1 MSGNL
6 VGNLKTRMGLID
18 RFIKWFRDSPARRKF
33 INDFNDKAREEF
45 QMLSVDTLLEAK
57 ACSGN
62 SDSSYRHELSAPV
75 IFSGIAIEAKA
86 GTEIPIDDI
95 ILIGKIILSNQ
106 VLVRRMF
113 VLHWDTLIVRDIRTD
128 KFVDWRIR
136 DFMSF
141 GGLLN
146 ERR

>member
-1 MSGNL
+1 
-6 VGNLKTRMGLID
+6 MGLID
-18 RFIKWFRDSPARRKF
+18 RFIKWFRDSAERRRF
-33 INDFNDKAREEF
+33 INEFNANARGAF
-45 QMLSVDTLLEAK
+45 QSLSVDTLMEAR

-86 GTEIPIDDI
+86 GTEIPVDDI

-113 VLHWDTLIVRDIRTD
+113 VLHWDTLIVRDTRTG

-146 ERR
+146 ERS

>member
-1 MSGNL
+1 
-6 VGNLKTRMGLID
+6 MGLID
-18 RFIKWFRDSPARRKF
+18 RFIKWFKDSAERRRF
-33 INDFNDKAREEF
+33 INEFNANARGAF
-45 QMLSVDTLLEAK
+45 QSLSVDTLLEAK

-62 SDSSYRHELSAPV
+62 SDSSYRHELSAPFM
-75 IFSGIAIEAKA
+75 FSGIAIEAKA
-86 GTEIPIDDI
+86 GSEIPVDDI

-113 VLHWDTLIVRDIRTD
+113 VLHWDTLIVRDTRTG

-146 ERR
+146 NRW

>member
-1 MSGNL
+1 
-6 VGNLKTRMGLID
+6 MGLLD
-18 RFIKWFRDSPARRKF
+18 RFIKWFKDSAERRRF
-33 INDFNDKAREEF
+33 ITEFNDNASVAF
-45 QMLSVDTLLEAK
+45 QSLSVDTLLEAK
-57 ACSGN
+57 SCSGN
-62 SDSSYRHELSAPV
+62 SDSSYRHELSAPFM
-75 IFSGIAIEAKA
+75 FSGIAIEAKA
-86 GTEIPIDDI
+86 GTQIPVDDI

-113 VLHWDTLIVRDIRTD
+113 VLHWDTLIVRDTRTG

-141 GGLLN
+141 GGLLY

>member
-1 MSGNL
+1 
-6 VGNLKTRMGLID
+6 MGLID
-18 RFIKWFRDSPARRKF
+18 RFIKWFRDSAERRRF
-33 INDFNDKAREEF
+33 INEFNANARGAF
-45 QMLSVDTLLEAK
+45 QSLSVDTLMEAR

-86 GTEIPIDDI
+86 GTEIPLDDI

-113 VLHWDTLIVRDIRTD
+113 ILHWDTLIVRDTRTG
-128 KFVDWRIR
+128 KYIDWRIR
-136 DFMSF
+136 DFVNF
-141 GGLLN
+141 GGLLD

>member
-1 MSGNL
+1 
-6 VGNLKTRMGLID
+6 MGLID
-18 RFIKWFRDSPARRKF
+18 RFIKWFRDSAERRRFMNEFNANARG
-33 INDFNDKAREEF
+33 AF
-45 QMLSVDTLLEAK
+45 QSLSVDTLMEAR

-86 GTEIPIDDI
+86 GTEIPVDDI

-113 VLHWDTLIVRDIRTD
+113 VLHWDTLIVRDTRTG

>member
-1 MSGNL
+1 
-6 VGNLKTRMGLID
+6 MGLID
-18 RFIKWFRDSPARRKF
+18 RFIKWFRDSAERRRF
-33 INDFNDKAREEF
+33 INEFNANARGAF
-45 QMLSVDTLLEAK
+45 QSLSVDTLLEAK

-86 GTEIPIDDI
+86 GTEIPLDDI

-113 VLHWDTLIVRDIRTD
+113 VLHWDTLIVRDTRTG

>member
-1 MSGNL
+1 
-6 VGNLKTRMGLID
+6 MGLID
-18 RFIKWFRDSPARRKF
+18 RFIKWFRDSAERKRF
-33 INDFNDKAREEF
+33 INEFNANARGAF
-45 QMLSVDTLLEAK
+45 QSLSVDTLLEAK

-62 SDSSYRHELSAPV
+62 SDSSYRHELSAP
-75 IFSGIAIEAKA
+75 FMFCGIAIEAKA
-86 GTEIPIDDI
+86 GTEIPVDDI

-113 VLHWDTLIVRDIRTD
+113 VLHWDTLIVRDTRTG

>member
-1 MSGNL
+1 
-6 VGNLKTRMGLID
+6 MGLID
-18 RFIKWFRDSPARRKF
+18 RFIKWFRDSAERRRF
-33 INDFNDKAREEF
+33 INEFNANARGAF
-45 QMLSVDTLLEAK
+45 QSLSVDTLMEAR

-86 GTEIPIDDI
+86 GTEIPVDDI

-113 VLHWDTLIVRDIRTD
+113 VLHWDTLIVRDTRTG

-136 DFMSF
+136 DFMNF

>member
-1 MSGNL
+1 
-6 VGNLKTRMGLID
+6 MGLID
-18 RFIKWFRDSPARRKF
+18 RFIKWFRDSAERRRF
-33 INDFNDKAREEF
+33 INEFNANARGAF
-45 QMLSVDTLLEAK
+45 QSLSVDTLMEAR

-86 GTEIPIDDI
+86 GTEIPLDDI

-113 VLHWDTLIVRDIRTD
+113 VLHWDTLIVRDTRTG

>member
-1 MSGNL
+1 
-6 VGNLKTRMGLID
+6 MGLID
-18 RFIKWFRDSPARRKF
+18 RFIKWFRDSAERRRF
-33 INDFNDKAREEF
+33 INEFNANARDAF
-45 QMLSVDTLLEAK
+45 QSLSVDTLMEAK

-136 DFMSF
+136 DFMNF

>member
-1 MSGNL
+1 
-6 VGNLKTRMGLID
+6 MGLVD
-18 RFIKWFRDSPARRKF
+18 RFIKWFTDSAERRRF
-33 INDFNDKAREEF
+33 INDFNANARDAF
-45 QMLSVDTLLEAK
+45 QSLSVDTLMEAK

>member
-1 MSGNL
+1 M
-6 VGNLKTRMGLID
+6 
-18 RFIKWFRDSPARRKF
+18 
-33 INDFNDKAREEF
+33 
-45 QMLSVDTLLEAK
+45 EAK

-113 VLHWDTLIVRDIRTD
+113 VLHWDTLIVRDTRTG

>member
-1 MSGNL
+1 
-6 VGNLKTRMGLID
+6 MGLID
-18 RFIKWFRDSPARRKF
+18 RFIKWFRDSAERKRF
-33 INDFNDKAREEF
+33 INEFNANARGAF
-45 QMLSVDTLLEAK
+45 QSLSVDTLLEAK

-62 SDSSYRHELSAPV
+62 SDSSYRHELSAPFM
-75 IFSGIAIEAKA
+75 FSGIAIEAKA
-86 GTEIPIDDI
+86 GTEIPVDDI

-113 VLHWDTLIVRDIRTD
+113 VLHWETLIVRDTRTG

>member
-1 MSGNL
+1 
-6 VGNLKTRMGLID
+6 MGLID

-86 GTEIPIDDI
+86 GTEIPLDDI

-113 VLHWDTLIVRDIRTD
+113 VLHWDTLIVRDTRTG

-146 ERR
+146 ERS

>member
-1 MSGNL
+1 
-6 VGNLKTRMGLID
+6 MGLID
-18 RFIKWFRDSPARRKF
+18 RFIKWFKDSAERRRF
-33 INDFNDKAREEF
+33 ISEFNINAIEAF
-45 QMLSVDTLLEAK
+45 QALSVDTLLEAK

-62 SDSSYRHELSAPV
+62 SDSSYRHELSAPL
-75 IFSGIAIEAKA
+75 FYSGIAVEAKA
-86 GTEIPIDDI
+86 GTEIPVEDI

-113 VLHWDTLIVRDIRTD
+113 VLHWDTLIVRDTRTG

-136 DFMSF
+136 DFMNF

-146 ERR
+146 GRR

>member
-1 MSGNL
+1 
-6 VGNLKTRMGLID
+6 MGLID
-18 RFIKWFRDSPARRKF
+18 RFVKWFRDSAERRRF
-33 INDFNDKAREEF
+33 INEFNANARGAF
-45 QMLSVDTLLEAK
+45 QSLSVDTLLEAK

-62 SDSSYRHELSAPV
+62 SDSSYRHELSAPFM
-75 IFSGIAIEAKA
+75 FSGIAIEAKA
-86 GTEIPIDDI
+86 GSEIPVDDI

-113 VLHWDTLIVRDIRTD
+113 VLHWDTLIVRDTRTG

-136 DFMSF
+136 DFISF

-146 ERR
+146 NRW

>member
-1 MSGNL
+1 
-6 VGNLKTRMGLID
+6 MGLID
-18 RFIKWFRDSPARRKF
+18 RFIKWFRDSAERKRF
-33 INDFNDKAREEF
+33 INEFNANARGAF
-45 QMLSVDTLLEAK
+45 QSLSVDTLLEAK

-62 SDSSYRHELSAPV
+62 SDSSYRHELSSPFM
-75 IFSGIAIEAKA
+75 FSGIAIEAKA
-86 GTEIPIDDI
+86 GTEIPVDDI

-113 VLHWDTLIVRDIRTD
+113 VLHWDTLIVRDTRTG